1 MNLTVCK
8 FGGSSLAD
16 GNNIS
21 RVAEI
26 VKSDPARRYVVVSA
40 PGKRY
45 SDDIKVTDLL
55 YTCYKESVETGSCAE
70 TFAKIRKRFCSI
82 VEELS
87 LRLDINAILDET
99 EKEIER
105 RKSADFTAS
114 RGEYLNARIVAAKM
128 GWPFVDAEDI
138 IFIDANG
145 AFDEKKS
152 YPRIAEK

>member
-26 VKSDPARRYVVVSA
+26 VKSDPVRRYVVVSA

-55 YTCYKESVETGSCAE
+55 YACYKESVENGNCAE
-70 TFAKIRKRFCSI
+70 TFAKIGSACIITDTVPDERYKKLTVI
-82 VEELS
+82 KTVEGENS
-87 LRLDINAILDET
+87 L
-99 EKEIER
+99 
-105 RKSADFTAS
+105 
-114 RGEYLNARIVAAKM
+114 
-128 GWPFVDAEDI
+128 
-138 IFIDANG
+138 
-145 AFDEKKS
+145 
-152 YPRIAEK
+152 